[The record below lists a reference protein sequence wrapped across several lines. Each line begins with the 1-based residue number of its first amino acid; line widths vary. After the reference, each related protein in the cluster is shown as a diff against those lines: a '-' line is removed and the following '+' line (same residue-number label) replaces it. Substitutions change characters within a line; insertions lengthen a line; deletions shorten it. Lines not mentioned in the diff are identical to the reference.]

1 MEQKGRPDYGYDAP
15 LPEADRD
22 LENPAEA
29 VPAQNAPVENQ
40 ADDLQLKLAIVVK
53 KYNDLAE
60 KARRLNELLQAEQR
74 HSQGLQQQVDDLE
87 DKLIYSKE
95 VVNTVQVDLDSRE
108 EAYRKCQQ
116 ENDTLKMIIEDQR
129 KKLSA
134 RERSDQEFEDLRTR
148 NTDLQRELDKLRQ
161 GRDEVERRHQVELD
175 GVRQE
180 KEQALRDKAA
190 AQEETQVVQAK
201 LVVAQQELNHYSENL
216 DKAREEALAVKNQA
230 ELDAARILEDAR
242 QRAQAEAILAR
253 REIADFRKNMVKD
266 TRSMVVG
273 LAVLQER
280 IKNVDAMVAQVNR
293 EMDKCTGALHQA
305 VESTQEDLAAL
316 GSEML
321 RVSSPSPEQSSAPKK
336 ETPDPLA
343 AYLPGGAAAA
353 PAEENKTSSLLA
365 DLLRDLNKRM
375 DQH

>member
-242 QRAQAEAILAR
+242 QRAQAEAILVR

-336 ETPDPLA
+336 ENPDPLA

-365 DLLRDLNKRM
+365 DLLRNLNKRM

>member
-1 MEQKGRPDYGYDAP
+1 MEQKERPDYGYDAP

-148 NTDLQRELDKLRQ
+148 NTNLERELDQLRQ

-293 EMDKCTGALHQA
+293 EMDKCTGALYQA

-321 RVSSPSPEQSSAPKK
+321 QVSSPSREQSSAPKK
-336 ETPDPLA
+336 ENPDPLA

-353 PAEENKTSSLLA
+353 PAEESKASSLLA
-365 DLLRDLNKRM
+365 DLLRDLNKRL

>member
-1 MEQKGRPDYGYDAP
+1 MEQKERPDYGYDAP

-148 NTDLQRELDKLRQ
+148 NTNLERELDQLRQ

-180 KEQALRDKAA
+180 KEQALREKAA

-293 EMDKCTGALHQA
+293 EMDKCTGALYQA

-321 RVSSPSPEQSSAPKK
+321 RVSSPSQEQSSAPKK
-336 ETPDPLA
+336 ENPDPLA

-353 PAEENKTSSLLA
+353 PAEESKTSSLLA

>member
-321 RVSSPSPEQSSAPKK
+321 RVSSPSQEQSSAPKK
-336 ETPDPLA
+336 ENPDPLA
-343 AYLPGGAAAA
+343 TYLPGGAAAA
-353 PAEENKTSSLLA
+353 SAEENKTSSLLA
-365 DLLRDLNKRM
+365 DLLWDLNKRM

>member
-1 MEQKGRPDYGYDAP
+1 MEQKGRPDYGYDTP

-22 LENPAEA
+22 LENPVEA

-134 RERSDQEFEDLRTR
+134 RERSDQEFEELRTR
-148 NTDLQRELDKLRQ
+148 NTNLERELDKLRQ

-293 EMDKCTGALHQA
+293 EMDKCTGALYQA

-321 RVSSPSPEQSSAPKK
+321 RVSSPSQEQSSAPKK
-336 ETPDPLA
+336 ENPDPLA

-353 PAEENKTSSLLA
+353 PAEESKTSSLLA

>member
-1 MEQKGRPDYGYDAP
+1 MEQKERPDYGYDAP

-148 NTDLQRELDKLRQ
+148 NTNLERELDQLRQ

-180 KEQALRDKAA
+180 KEQALREKAA
-190 AQEETQVVQAK
+190 AQEESQVVQAK

-293 EMDKCTGALHQA
+293 EMDKCTGALYQA

-321 RVSSPSPEQSSAPKK
+321 RVSSPSQEQSSAPKK
-336 ETPDPLA
+336 ENPDPLA

-353 PAEENKTSSLLA
+353 PAEESKTSSLLA